1 MAFSIAGGIIIA
13 GLVIFG
19 FFVGLGLYAEGGAP
33 GANTGT
39 KGCGC
44 AIMVVVIIVALLLIF

>member
-19 FFVGLGLYAEGGAP
+19 FFIGLGLYAEGGAP
-33 GANTGT
+33 GAIPAGR
-39 KGCGC
+39 G
-44 AIMVVVIIVALLLIF
+44 AVARSWWSSPSLRCF